1 MNHMFIVET
10 LIKCFTNGVQLFNAK
25 SRHGAK
31 RLLFFLRGR
40 LDKDQI
46 RAVIGLAFVQVHVFG
61 VTDQPRH
68 GISDGIQVAESGA
81 GCPPRDSMKPHNP
94 MAVAKGQE
102 VAEFSV
108 CDKNSTHEAPS
119 NRGCL
124 SATCKWGSP
133 RKTTEGF
140 DMAKKVSAKAR
151 AAARKQRDKW
161 KTKRWFTIRAPRHPH
176 NFKRIGETLGE
187 AEEHIIGRVY
197 EMTQQE
203 FDGNFSKMQVVLR
216 FRVTEC
222 VGQDA
227 LTTFIGH
234 YHQADHIRRQV
245 RRYRGKVDDVVDV
258 VTTDGYLVR
267 MKPLII
273 TQQRVQTSVKQD
285 MRTRTREI
293 ILAQAAKSTYA
304 DLQMALL
311 DGKLEEVIEKGV
323 KTIYPVRSVVVRKS
337 QLLQEGAVASFGPTL
352 DEIHATEQRA
362 AAELKAKKAAALAEA
377 MAEEAAEEAAAEAD
391 EDSVDDAEEAE
402 EAVEEVVEVADVAD
416 EPSPSEEAAPD
427 YDSMTVAELKELL
440 KAAGKPVSGKKADLV
455 ARLQE

>member
-1 MNHMFIVET
+1 
-10 LIKCFTNGVQLFNAK
+10 
-25 SRHGAK
+25 
-31 RLLFFLRGR
+31 
-40 LDKDQI
+40 
-46 RAVIGLAFVQVHVFG
+46 
-61 VTDQPRH
+61 
-68 GISDGIQVAESGA
+68 
-81 GCPPRDSMKPHNP
+81 
-94 MAVAKGQE
+94 
-102 VAEFSV
+102 
-108 CDKNSTHEAPS
+108 
-119 NRGCL
+119 
-124 SATCKWGSP
+124 
-133 RKTTEGF
+133 
-140 DMAKKVSAKAR
+140 MAKKVSAKAR

-161 KTKRWFTIRAPRHPH
+161 KMKRWFTIRAPRHPH

-187 AEEHIIGRVY
+187 SEEHIIGRVY

-216 FRVTEC
+216 FRVSEC

-293 ILAQAAKSTYA
+293 IIGQASKSTYA
-304 DLQMALL
+304 DVQNALL
-311 DGKLEEVIEKGV
+311 DGSLEEAIEKGV
-323 KTIYPVRSVVVRKS
+323 KSIYPVRSVVVRKS

-352 DEIHATEQRA
+352 DEIHVNEQRA

-377 MAEEAAEEAAAEAD
+377 MAEEEAEQSAAGEEVGEAD
-391 EDSVDDAEEAE
+391 DVEE
-402 EAVEEVVEVADVAD
+402 EAVEEPAVEAEQDVAEEEVVEAPAEV
-416 EPSPSEEAAPD
+416 EETEEAAD
-427 YDSMTVAELKELL
+427 YNSMTVAELKELL
-440 KAAGKPVSGKKADLV
+440 KAAGKPVSGKKADLI
-455 ARLQE
+455 ARLNE